1 MKKII
6 FAIMLLFILFFTKDI
21 KAYSLNSETDKVYLG
36 GETVG
41 IKLNTGVKVIKTYAI
56 IDGINL
62 IKPWYEAG
70 IKEDDIIVSFNDKKI
85 NVSDDLIKELKVT
98 KDKKTEITLLRD
110 NEYIK
115 TNIKPCYSN
124 DSYSL
129 GVYVKDNILGI
140 GTLTY
145 IIPNTNIFGALG
157 HQIDGAKDV
166 GGTLYEATVTG
177 VKKGTIGEAG
187 SKLAK
192 IKTTNIG
199 QIEKNTVTGLHGNY
213 SGKISED
220 DLISVA
226 KREEVKLG
234 KAYIYTCIDK
244 SSVEKFE
251 IEIIS
256 LSKQNTKDIKGIKF
270 RVTDERLLS
279 KTNGIVQGMSGSP
292 IVQNDKLIGA
302 VTHVLVN
309 NPHEGYGIYIEFMF
323 LDMGVI
329 LE

>member
-6 FAIMLLFILFFTKDI
+6 FALLLLFILFFTKEAN
-21 KAYSLNSETDKVYLG
+21 AYSLNSQDDKVYLG

-56 IDGINL
+56 VDGVNV
-62 IKPWYEAG
+62 IKPWFDAG
-70 IKEDDIIVSFNDKKI
+70 IKEDDIIVSYNDKTIKST
-85 NVSDDLIKELKVT
+85 SDLLKELNVT

-110 NEYIK
+110 NEYITSK
-115 TNIKPCYSN
+115 IKPCYTN

-129 GVYVKDNILGI
+129 GIYVKDNIMGI

-166 GGTLYEATVTG
+166 GGTLYEASVTG
-177 VKKGTIGEAG
+177 VKKGAIGEAG
-187 SKLAK
+187 SKLAQ

-199 QIEKNTVTGLHGNY
+199 KIEKNTVTGLHGQY
-213 SGKISED
+213 SGKMNED
-220 DLISVA
+220 NLISVA

-234 KAYIYTCIDK
+234 KAYIYTCVDK
-244 SSVEKFE
+244 NNVECFE
-251 IEIIS
+251 IEITS
-256 LSKQNTKDIKGIKF
+256 LTKQKDKDVKGIKF
-270 RVTDERLLS
+270 KVTDPDLLS

-323 LDMGVI
+323 SDMGVI